1 MDHIIGIDGGG
12 TKTLALV
19 ADLRGKI
26 LGLGLSTGSNYHAVG
41 LENAIK
47 AINDASQQAISNAK
61 TSNIKSACFGLA
73 GAGRQNDYEIIYPQL
88 LNLRIAD
95 KILLKHDAFIALA
108 GATIC
113 QHGVIVIAGT
123 GSMAF
128 GINQSGFEE
137 RSGGWG
143 YLLGDE
149 GSAYYISRQA
159 LSFACKAFDGRGNK
173 TSLLNAI
180 IVHFGLE
187 DFTQIVKKIYSKEFS
202 PKDIASIAPIV
213 TLQAG
218 LDDKIALEI
227 LRDSAY
233 ELALSAK
240 SVIRKLKMTDEKV
253 LVAICGSV
261 FDAGGLLLK
270 YFRENIKSD
279 FPLAEIISPKF
290 KPVTGA
296 LLLALREIGIKP
308 SNEIIDNLTKGEILI
323 EKSYNV

>member
-1 MDHIIGIDGGG
+1 
-12 TKTLALV
+12 
-19 ADLRGKI
+19 
-26 LGLGLSTGSNYHAVG
+26 
-41 LENAIK
+41 
-47 AINDASQQAISNAK
+47 
-61 TSNIKSACFGLA
+61 
-73 GAGRQNDYEIIYPQL
+73 
-88 LNLRIAD
+88 
-95 KILLKHDAFIALA
+95 
-108 GATIC
+108 
-113 QHGVIVIAGT
+113 
-123 GSMAF
+123 
-128 GINQSGFEE
+128 
-137 RSGGWG
+137 
-143 YLLGDE
+143 
-149 GSAYYISRQA
+149 
-159 LSFACKAFDGRGNK
+159 
-173 TSLLNAI
+173 LLNAI